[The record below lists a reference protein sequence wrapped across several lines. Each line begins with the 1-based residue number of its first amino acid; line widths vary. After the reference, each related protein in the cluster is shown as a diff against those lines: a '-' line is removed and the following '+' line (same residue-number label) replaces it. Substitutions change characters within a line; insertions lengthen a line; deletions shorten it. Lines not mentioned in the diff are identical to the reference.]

1 MNYIIQQIIIMWCF
15 DQSFNFIFKKLAVV
29 DYLIVMAGYPGTP
42 NGQFLPSP
50 TTPCYSPRTP
60 PPQRTN
66 IPPAANYVPPSSSPY
81 PIGGL
86 QGTLST
92 VTKEVGGVL
101 KGLTKVGAKALN
113 KVLDHPTLENIR
125 SGNVVQFV
133 SRITGQS
140 LQILQAPDGRL
151 VLDSLGGDGHQFH
164 NAHFTVVQ
172 DREGYI
178 LLHNNFN
185 YLAIKDGTAQLYSA
199 GPSGLP
205 TPECR
210 FKIREVLMQNQ
221 FITIESVSER
231 GRYMAVMPNGQMK
244 SAIATSGADQ
254 DTHFAVRLIFTSH
267 AKPPTK

>member
-1 MNYIIQQIIIMWCF
+1 
-15 DQSFNFIFKKLAVV
+15 
-29 DYLIVMAGYPGTP
+29 MANYPGSP

-50 TTPCYSPRTP
+50 SSPYSPRTP

-66 IPPAANYVPPSSSPY
+66 IPPAANYVPPCSSPY
-81 PIGGL
+81 PVGGL
-86 QGTLST
+86 QNTLNT
-92 VTKEVGGVL
+92 VGKEVGGML

-113 KVLDHPTLENIR
+113 KVLDHPTLVNIR

-140 LQILQAPDGRL
+140 LQILQTPDGRL

-178 LLHNNFN
+178 FLHSNFN
-185 YLAIKDGTAQLYSA
+185 YLAIKDGIAQLYSA
-199 GPSGLP
+199 GPGGLP

-221 FITIESVSER
+221 FVTIENISER
-231 GRYMAVMPNGQMK
+231 GRYIAVLPNGQMK
-244 SAIATSGADQ
+244 SSIATSGADQ
-254 DTHFAVRLIFTSH
+254 DTHFAIRLIYSPQGG
-267 AKPPTK
+267 PPGK

>member
-1 MNYIIQQIIIMWCF
+1 
-15 DQSFNFIFKKLAVV
+15 
-29 DYLIVMAGYPGTP
+29 MAGYPQAP

-50 TTPCYSPRTP
+50 TSPYCPRTP

-66 IPPAANYVPPSSSPY
+66 IPPAASYVPPSTSPY
-81 PIGGL
+81 PVGGL

-113 KVLDHPTLENIR
+113 KVLDHPTLANIK
-125 SGNVVQFV
+125 SGNVVSFI
-133 SRITGQS
+133 SRISGQS

-151 VLDSLGGDGHQFH
+151 VLDCLGGDGHQFV
-164 NAHFTVVQ
+164 NAHFTIVQ

-185 YLAIKDGTAQLYSA
+185 YLAIKEGTVQLYSA
-199 GPSGLP
+199 GPNGLP

-210 FKIREVLMQNQ
+210 FKVREVLMQNQ
-221 FITIESVSER
+221 FVTVESVSER
-231 GRYMAVMPNGQMK
+231 GRYIAVLPNGQMK
-244 SAIATSGADQ
+244 SAIATTGADQ
-254 DTHFAVRLIFTSH
+254 DTHFAVRLIYSPQSAFT
-267 AKPPTK
+267 TK